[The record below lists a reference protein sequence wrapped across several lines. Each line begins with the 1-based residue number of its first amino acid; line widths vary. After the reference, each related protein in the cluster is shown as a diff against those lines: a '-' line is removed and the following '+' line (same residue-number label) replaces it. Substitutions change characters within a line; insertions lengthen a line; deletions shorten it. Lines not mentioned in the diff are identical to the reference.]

1 MRIEGVNVLSFVG
14 RAMLVDSCCRCRT
27 DATRCPAHARARCDT
42 LRRLVGLV
50 MQSVVRVLGKAGD
63 GVGPIGTYLGQ
74 RGVFLERSRDAMWFA
89 CMHLR

>member
-1 MRIEGVNVLSFVG
+1 MNVLGFVG
-14 RAMLVDSCCRCRT
+14 RAMLVDSCCSRRT
-27 DATRCPAHARARCDT
+27 DATRCSAYARARCDT

-74 RGVFLERSRDAMWFA
+74 RGVFLERSRDAMWLT
-89 CMHLR
+89 CMNLR